1 MTEEQAQYIGQ
12 PNKDIASRIIRLKL
26 IDGTQ
31 VNGHVNINR
40 DRSYDRLSD
49 LICNDQDGFL
59 VLFGVTSY
67 HKDIDNPVKLET
79 LFVNKRYIVWATP
92 DEDQV

>member
-1 MTEEQAQYIGQ
+1 MTEGQAQYIGQ
-12 PNKDIASRIIRLKL
+12 PNKDIDSRIVRLKL

-49 LICNDQDGFL
+49 LICNDKDGFL
-59 VLFGVTSY
+59 VLFGATSH
-67 HKDIDNPVKLET
+67 HKDFDESLKHET
-79 LFVNKRYIVWATP
+79 LFVNKRYIVWASP
-92 DEDQV
+92 DEDQE